1 MALYLETVATAN
13 SYEYPD
19 GWRHWVIAM
28 ARALKS
34 LPFIGY
40 MARTMLILDG
50 RLGRWEYVK
59 RGGFCG
65 LISIFYGLVASAI
78 AFLFS
83 CISVDAGATADSI
96 LQFVLDI
103 PSCIAAF
110 LLMRARLHD
119 LDHTG
124 WLSLLMFITLVNI
137 LFVIYIL
144 FFRGTVGDN
153 RYGRDPL
160 LED

>member
-1 MALYLETVATAN
+1 MEALGNRDGPCAEIPAFYRIYGSDYA
-13 SYEYPD
+13 YPR
-19 GWRHWVIAM
+19 W
-28 ARALKS
+28 
-34 LPFIGY
+34 P
-40 MARTMLILDG
+40 
-50 RLGRWEYVK
+50 LGPLGVRQE
-59 RGGFCG
+59 GGVCG

-103 PSCIAAF
+103 PSCIATF

-124 WLSLLMFITLVNI
+124 WLSLLMFIPLVNI